1 VVNRLSFGKPP
12 GIFICPSN
20 IDILTAMEFDDV
32 ADIFISALKAVS
44 AGAASNLIGEVTDP
58 ILIASFQVSTSYGAL
73 GVILAFIVLIR
84 LVIQDTKE
92 YLAMGVYAFI
102 ALLVL
107 LLPLGWAITLMFLSW
122 GCLALLHEK
131 VEF

>member
-1 VVNRLSFGKPP
+1 
-12 GIFICPSN
+12 
-20 IDILTAMEFDDV
+20 MEFDDV